1 MSRLE
6 LTTFGVPHIRIDGRS
21 VEALSARKAQAL
33 LIYLAMTR
41 QQHSRQALAGLLWSD
56 MPETKARQ
64 NLRVTLTRMRE
75 PLEDYLII
83 RRRSLLINDASDSW
97 LDVKE
102 FESCLAS
109 ATPTLNQLQR
119 AADLYRG
126 HFLNDFALRDAPLFE
141 EWVRPLQER
150 YRQMAMEAIYRLAR
164 HHTEQ
169 KQYSTAITYANRLL
183 LLEPWMEE
191 AHRQLMLLLALSG
204 QRSAALTQYES
215 CCAMLL
221 EELGVE
227 PSAATVALY
236 EQILREEIQPDVHT
250 IPLEVSPPVRTAPDQ
265 IPAAVKHFVGRSGET
280 AALEKAL
287 CAEDGPPVHALVGMG
302 GVGKSALAIQLARG
316 IQKVFPDGVL
326 WASATT
332 SEPMA
337 ILESWAAAYGYD
349 FTRIA
354 DLESMAA
361 AFRGLLAEKRVLIVL
376 DDVTSMSR
384 IRPLLPGGEQCR
396 VLLTTR
402 DQDLARALNAE
413 VWPLR
418 ELSTGN
424 GRLLLSAIL
433 GQNRVAA
440 EAEAADEICALLQ
453 NLPLALEITAQRL
466 KSRPRRQLA
475 DMARRLHDETQRLS
489 WLKISDREVR
499 VSFFVSWGSLDAERQ
514 RVFALIGLF
523 NGRSFAAEAMAHIA
537 EMDSYP
543 MEDRL
548 FDLVN
553 LSLLSEEEG
562 RRYRQHALLA
572 DFARE
577 QLGED
582 RVVEGYGRFASYY
595 LHFAQQNQHDYDALR
610 PEWDNLMAAMAA
622 AYAHQLWQT
631 VIDFADALHDAWFTR
646 GRFSQARI
654 GFQWAYESARS
665 QQYLH
670 GMAKFLLLRGQA
682 GVKQSDYESATDAL
696 VQSLQLFENELAD
709 KSGVVAVKY
718 ELAEIAVEQAHFLE
732 ARDLLETCFFICKEH
747 ETGAISIAD
756 VLYKLADVEYAQ
768 GTTEEEDQSAKQKL
782 LEALRIY
789 EVEDNQEGL
798 VRTLRKLGTIA
809 TTSEKDFA
817 QAQTYIEDA
826 LQICENLA
834 DKREHGLLLYNLAG
848 VNLYKHL
855 HTSANSL
862 DQARQNA
869 RQSLNI
875 QILTGDQ
882 RSQAQVYWLLSRIE
896 LASENFQTAIVHAQ
910 EAKKVVDRIRDNS
923 GRIFVRKHLADVFIS
938 MERPM
943 DACKELHEAYNIAAS
958 SRHPLVSSLREQLET
973 LLCH

>member
-75 PLEDYLII
+75 PLEEHLII
-83 RRRSLLINDASDSW
+83 RRRSLLIDDASDSW
-97 LDVKE
+97 LDAKE
-102 FESCLAS
+102 FESCLVS

-169 KQYSTAITYANRLL
+169 KQYTPAITYANRLL

-215 CCAMLL
+215 CCAMLMA
-221 EELGVE
+221 ELGVE
-227 PSAATVALY
+227 PAAATVALY

-250 IPLEVSPPVRTAPDQ
+250 VPLEVSAPMRAAPDQ

-302 GVGKSALAIQLARG
+302 GIGKSALAIQLARG
-316 IQKVFPDGVL
+316 LQKAFPDGVL
-326 WASATT
+326 WANAAT

-376 DDVTSMSR
+376 DDVTSVSR

-413 VWPLR
+413 VCPLR
-418 ELSTGN
+418 ELSTEN

-433 GQNRVAA
+433 GQNRVVA
-440 EAEAADEICALLQ
+440 ETEAADEICALLQ

-466 KSRPRRQLA
+466 KSRPRRHLA
-475 DMARRLHDETQRLS
+475 DMARRLRDETQRLS

-499 VSFFVSWGSLDAERQ
+499 VSFVVSWGSLDAERQ

-523 NGRSFAAEAMAHIA
+523 NGRSFAAEAMAYIA

-553 LSLLSEEEG
+553 LSLLGEEEG
-562 RRYRQHALLA
+562 RRYRQHALLG

-582 RVVEGYGRFASYY
+582 KMREGYGRFASYY
-595 LHFAQQNQHDYDALR
+595 LHFAQQNEHDYDALR

-622 AYAHQLWQT
+622 AYAYHLWQT
-631 VIDFADALHDAWFTR
+631 VIDFANALHDAWFTR
-646 GRFSQARI
+646 GRFTQARI
-654 GFQWAYESARS
+654 GYKWAIEAAIADRNVASQAHCMRQRGLAALEQRDFDAAEQDLSQSTKFYEMLDDTAVIAQNQCDLAR
-665 QQYLH
+665 
-670 GMAKFLLLRGQA
+670 
-682 GVKQSDYESATDAL
+682 
-696 VQSLQLFENELAD
+696 
-709 KSGVVAVKY
+709 
-718 ELAEIAVEQAHFLE
+718 IAVEQSDYDLAEQKILTSRSLWEILGDTKGIAETLHVE
-732 ARDLLETCFFICKEH
+732 ARMRFFRGDHEATIRLGNQALTIFANDDSKEKTIRTLSLLASAFVVNDDLEMADSHAQKALHLAERAQDKGDQAVLLSVLCDIARLKQHFDASQAYGEKSLELLQNI
-747 ETGAISIAD
+747 GDLGSQAM
-756 VLYKLADVEYAQ
+756 VLYQLGRIHKLKNQFDLALSKGLESLKLCQESQFKLQMAWTLTHIAECFESMGQ
-768 GTTEEEDQSAKQKL
+768 ATFAK
-782 LEALRIY
+782 
-789 EVEDNQEGL
+789 
-798 VRTLRKLGTIA
+798 
-809 TTSEKDFA
+809 EK
-817 QAQTYIEDA
+817 
-826 LQICENLA
+826 
-834 DKREHGLLLYNLAG
+834 
-848 VNLYKHL
+848 
-855 HTSANSL
+855 
-862 DQARQNA
+862 
-869 RQSLNI
+869 
-875 QILTGDQ
+875 
-882 RSQAQVYWLLSRIE
+882 W
-896 LASENFQTAIVHAQ
+896 Q
-910 EAKKVVDRIRDNS
+910 EAKELAQTL
-923 GRIFVRKHLADVFIS
+923 KHPALINYI
-938 MERPM
+938 
-943 DACKELHEAYNIAAS
+943 KKKY
-958 SRHPLVSSLREQLET
+958 
-973 LLCH
+973 

>member
-75 PLEDYLII
+75 PLEEHLII

-97 LDVKE
+97 LDAKE
-102 FESCLAS
+102 FESCLVS

-164 HHTEQ
+164 YHTEQ
-169 KQYSTAITYANRLL
+169 KQYTPAITYANRLL

-215 CCAMLL
+215 CCAMLM

-227 PSAATVALY
+227 PAAATVALY
-236 EQILREEIQPDVHT
+236 EQILREEIQPDAHT
-250 IPLEVSPPVRTAPDQ
+250 VPLEVSAPMRAAPDQ

-287 CAEDGPPVHALVGMG
+287 CAEDGPPLHALVGMG
-302 GVGKSALAIQLARG
+302 GIGKSALAIQLARG
-316 IQKVFPDGVL
+316 LQKAFPDGVL
-326 WASATT
+326 WANAAT

-376 DDVTSMSR
+376 DDVTSVSR

-418 ELSTGN
+418 ELSTEN

-440 EAEAADEICALLQ
+440 ETEAADEICALLQ

-466 KSRPRRQLA
+466 KSRPRRHLT
-475 DMARRLHDETQRLS
+475 DMARRLRDETQRLS

-499 VSFFVSWGSLDAERQ
+499 VSFVVSWGSLDAERQ

-553 LSLLSEEEG
+553 LSLLGEEEG
-562 RRYRQHALLA
+562 RRYRQHALLG

-582 RVVEGYGRFASYY
+582 RVGEGYGRFASYY
-595 LHFAQQNQHDYDALR
+595 LHFAQQNEHDYNALR

-622 AYAHQLWQT
+622 AYANHLWQT
-631 VIDFADALHDAWFTR
+631 VIDFADVLHDAWFVR
-646 GRFSQARI
+646 ARYGLARMAYRFACEAAEKINDLNSLANNLFLWGCAATEQKDYDEAKELLNRSLQKSEELEEDLYSAKTKILLARI
-654 GFQWAYESARS
+654 ALEQSKYDQALELLQQCHKIYETNNDQTGIAETLFMDARVYYFKGQYDRTIVLANDALALFRNLNDLKGAMLGFSLLASASMNIREFV
-665 QQYLH
+665 QAEDYCHKGLVLCEQLH
-670 GMAKFLLLRGQA
+670 DKGERAVLLGVLAGSLR
-682 GVKQSDYESATDAL
+682 KQSRFQEAQEYIRESLKLLEYIGDLGAKASAL
-696 VQSLQLFENELAD
+696 YQLSMVQEGQGKFEESLQTALQSLQLSTQTQYALLTPAILLHVGD
-709 KSGVVAVKY
+709 LQSILKKDR
-718 ELAEIAVEQAHFLE
+718 E
-732 ARDLLETCFFICKEH
+732 AIDTW
-747 ETGAISIAD
+747 
-756 VLYKLADVEYAQ
+756 
-768 GTTEEEDQSAKQKL
+768 
-782 LEALRIY
+782 
-789 EVEDNQEGL
+789 
-798 VRTLRKLGTIA
+798 
-809 TTSEKDFA
+809 
-817 QAQTYIEDA
+817 
-826 LQICENLA
+826 
-834 DKREHGLLLYNLAG
+834 
-848 VNLYKHL
+848 
-855 HTSANSL
+855 
-862 DQARQNA
+862 QNA
-869 RQSLNI
+869 
-875 QILTGDQ
+875 
-882 RSQAQVYWLLSRIE
+882 
-896 LASENFQTAIVHAQ
+896 
-910 EAKKVVDRIRDNS
+910 
-923 GRIFVRKHLADVFIS
+923 
-938 MERPM
+938 
-943 DACKELHEAYNIAAS
+943 LHEAEALQ
-958 SRHPLVSSLREQLET
+958 HPLLIQELKQRLA
-973 LLCH
+973 